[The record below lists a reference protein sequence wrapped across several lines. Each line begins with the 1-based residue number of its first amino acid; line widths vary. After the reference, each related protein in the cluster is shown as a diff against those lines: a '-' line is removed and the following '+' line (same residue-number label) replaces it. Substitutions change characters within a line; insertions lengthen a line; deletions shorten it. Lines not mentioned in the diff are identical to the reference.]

1 MDYSKFREIEATDAK
16 LDFWINKNRNV
27 MMFGKHGVGKSTM
40 IMSAFERSGLILN
53 ESYKMFSGGTLDP
66 WVDFIGIPKKITGS
80 DGADVLGYIRPEYM
94 NDKLEAIFMDEYN
107 RTSKAVR
114 NALMEL
120 IQFKSINGR
129 SFPNLKMVWA
139 ACNPDGQDAYDVEE
153 VDPAQGDR
161 FQIIINLPYKPSK
174 KYFTI
179 KYDEN
184 IAEQA
189 INWWNSLPE
198 EAKELVSPRRLD
210 YAIEYIKDGGDVA
223 EVLPVNSNIT
233 SFKETIFLCPI
244 VKSLRVAIQK
254 TDGDE
259 IKSLLNDPQNLE
271 VLKDKVFKD
280 KEYYFWLCKYLNE
293 EQLSILL
300 NSSDPFFEW
309 CITNYKII
317 PIVVS
322 VLQSIYDSIENRDYY
337 NKHKL
342 LILDG
347 LFLHR
352 KNSEDK
358 ILIANFNAEGIDAEG
373 KILNPPLTADVTD
386 IKSDL
391 LTYIN
396 FKSNNKAALNP
407 LLHWER
413 IKNRI
418 LNQRLYLSTDIQ
430 FVYLFLEYANK
441 LVESLPTH
449 KTIQE
454 FFIDL
459 INYINEI
466 IVAAQNRGHFS
477 SDMYYVYLIRFI
489 EKASQSDIDLFVV
502 HTTDSLEPSHYV
514 LNTLGEKPERPLVL
528 LSPSHKISYLNLKV
542 K

>member
-1 MDYSKFREIEATDAK
+1 MVVYFHMDYSKFREIEATDAK

-27 MMFGKHGVGKSTM
+27 MMFGKHGVGKSSL
-40 IMSAFERSGLILN
+40 IMSAFERNGLILN

-66 WVDFIGIPKKITGS
+66 WVDFIGIPKKVTGS

-179 KYDEN
+179 KYDAN

-189 INWWNSLPE
+189 INWWDSLPE

-223 EVLPVNSNIT
+223 EILPVNSNIT

-244 VKSLRVAIQK
+244 LKSLRAAIQK
-254 TDGDE
+254 NDE
-259 IKSLLNDPQNLE
+259 ETINKILNDSQNLE

-280 KEYYFWLCKYLNE
+280 KEYYFWLCKYLND

-317 PIVVS
+317 PRVRSI
-322 VLQSIYDSIENRDYY
+322 LQSIYDSIENRDNY
-337 NKHKL
+337 NKNKL
-342 LILDG
+342 SILDG
-347 LFLHR
+347 LFLH
-352 KNSEDK
+352 KKDSEDK
-358 ILIANFNAEGIDAEG
+358 ILIANFNAEGMDIRG
-373 KILNPPLTADVTD
+373 KILTPPLTADVTD
-386 IKSDL
+386 IKNDL

-396 FKSNNKAALNP
+396 FKTQNKSALNP

-418 LNQRLYLSTDIQ
+418 LDNRLYLSTDIQ
-430 FVYLFLEYANK
+430 LVYLFLDYANK
-441 LVESLPTH
+441 LIGGISPY

-454 FFIDL
+454 SFPDL
-459 INYINEI
+459 INYINEFI
-466 IVAAQNRGHFS
+466 IYAHNRGYFAP
-477 SDMYYVYLIRFI
+477 DMYYYSLSNFP
-489 EKASQSDIDLFVV
+489 EKASASDIKAFVIDS
-502 HTTDSLEPSHYV
+502 TDTLERTHYI
-514 LNTLGEKPERPLVL
+514 LNTLGEKPEKPF
-528 LSPSHKISYLNLKV
+528 ILNKAPI